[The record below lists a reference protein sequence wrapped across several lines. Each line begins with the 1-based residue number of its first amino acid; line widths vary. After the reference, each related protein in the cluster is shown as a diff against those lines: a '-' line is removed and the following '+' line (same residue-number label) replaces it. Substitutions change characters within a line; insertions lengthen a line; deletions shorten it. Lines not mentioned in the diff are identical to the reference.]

1 MWRIR
6 SPCCASAASGNAAA
20 PPRSVTNSRRL
31 IAAPRGL
38 PSRESYLVLSTV
50 TRKFGLN
57 TALWMSALG
66 QKQTFAVQ
74 NAMSALPPKATSIA
88 AHGMSAKG
96 QKRMRPSYRQDR
108 GAVRQP
114 ITDASMVLA
123 LPTFRHAPSD
133 HWQRYGIM

>member
-20 PPRSVTNSRRL
+20 PPTSVTNSRRL

-66 QKQTFAVQ
+66 
-74 NAMSALPPKATSIA
+74 
-88 AHGMSAKG
+88 H
-96 QKRMRPSYRQDR
+96 
-108 GAVRQP
+108 
-114 ITDASMVLA
+114 
-123 LPTFRHAPSD
+123 
-133 HWQRYGIM
+133 